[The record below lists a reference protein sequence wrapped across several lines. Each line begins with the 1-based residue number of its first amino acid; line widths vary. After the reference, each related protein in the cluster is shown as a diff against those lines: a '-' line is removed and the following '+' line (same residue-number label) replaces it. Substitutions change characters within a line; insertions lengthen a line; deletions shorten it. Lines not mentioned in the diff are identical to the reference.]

1 MSASNG
7 TRDRLQLALERRW
20 LCICVPITMRFRF
33 VDRIMMPNRI
43 EKIAELPLT
52 VLKTENAQDDDPV
65 LANFICDLEMVTDRD
80 DASI

>member
-1 MSASNG
+1 
-7 TRDRLQLALERRW
+7 
-20 LCICVPITMRFRF
+20 
-33 VDRIMMPNRI
+33 MPNRI
-43 EKIAELPLT
+43 EKIAELLLT